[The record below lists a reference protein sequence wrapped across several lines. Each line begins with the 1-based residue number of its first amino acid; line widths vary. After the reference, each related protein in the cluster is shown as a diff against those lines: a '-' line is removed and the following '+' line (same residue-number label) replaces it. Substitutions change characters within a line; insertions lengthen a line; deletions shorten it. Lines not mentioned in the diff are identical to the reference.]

1 MIPNID
7 ANAQCCLCD
16 ASPQKSAFAIKR
28 NTRNFI
34 ICLLSLYTKKTN
46 KNKIESKYRMKQQE
60 NQNMDTTELVQRYIA
75 QLSPTEKIAYEIAV
89 EKLESSFDIEKSI
102 GFLEFVKDQS
112 VVSSASSSSSS
123 T

>member
-1 MIPNID
+1 
-7 ANAQCCLCD
+7 
-16 ASPQKSAFAIKR
+16 
-28 NTRNFI
+28 
-34 ICLLSLYTKKTN
+34 
-46 KNKIESKYRMKQQE
+46 MKQQE

>member
-1 MIPNID
+1 
-7 ANAQCCLCD
+7 
-16 ASPQKSAFAIKR
+16 
-28 NTRNFI
+28 
-34 ICLLSLYTKKTN
+34 
-46 KNKIESKYRMKQQE
+46 MKQQE

-123 T
+123 ST

>member
-1 MIPNID
+1 
-7 ANAQCCLCD
+7 
-16 ASPQKSAFAIKR
+16 
-28 NTRNFI
+28 
-34 ICLLSLYTKKTN
+34 
-46 KNKIESKYRMKQQE
+46 MKQQE

-102 GFLEFVKDQS
+102 GFIEFVKDQS

-123 T
+123 ST

>member
-1 MIPNID
+1 
-7 ANAQCCLCD
+7 L
-16 ASPQKSAFAIKR
+16 
-28 NTRNFI
+28 
-34 ICLLSLYTKKTN
+34 
-46 KNKIESKYRMKQQE
+46 KQQE

-123 T
+123 ST

>member
-1 MIPNID
+1 
-7 ANAQCCLCD
+7 
-16 ASPQKSAFAIKR
+16 
-28 NTRNFI
+28 
-34 ICLLSLYTKKTN
+34 
-46 KNKIESKYRMKQQE
+46 MKQQE

-102 GFLEFVKDQS
+102 GFIEFVKDQS

>member
-1 MIPNID
+1 
-7 ANAQCCLCD
+7 
-16 ASPQKSAFAIKR
+16 
-28 NTRNFI
+28 
-34 ICLLSLYTKKTN
+34 
-46 KNKIESKYRMKQQE
+46 MKQQE

-112 VVSSASSSSSS
+112 VVSSASASSSSS

>member
-1 MIPNID
+1 
-7 ANAQCCLCD
+7 
-16 ASPQKSAFAIKR
+16 
-28 NTRNFI
+28 
-34 ICLLSLYTKKTN
+34 
-46 KNKIESKYRMKQQE
+46 MKQQE
-60 NQNMDTTELVQRYIA
+60 NQNMDTNELVQRYIA

-112 VVSSASSSSSS
+112 VVSSSSSSSSS

>member
-1 MIPNID
+1 
-7 ANAQCCLCD
+7 
-16 ASPQKSAFAIKR
+16 
-28 NTRNFI
+28 
-34 ICLLSLYTKKTN
+34 
-46 KNKIESKYRMKQQE
+46 MKQQE
-60 NQNMDTTELVQRYIA
+60 NQNMDTNELVQRYIA

-123 T
+123 ST